1 MYSQLYSLEE
11 RWEAEALLCVCV
23 RYCEPTKLLT
33 LRSRPRMQKAEFD
46 NMWHSSVH

>member
-33 LRSRPRMQKAEFD
+33 LTLPTQNAESRI
-46 NMWHSSVH
+46 